1 MPSTT
6 QSRAVRLPDGATS
19 PCADLCLKAWHA
31 NSYSLQRYNISIKIQ
46 LPRLFYR
53 IRNRHNA
60 ASHHSATTIWP
71 ADSMLPSKQ
80 NAKHY
85 FNLFLILH
93 LYDLTFHFSQSGE
106 IETEKKAY
114 QKTVFRQSENI
125 SRHTRMQKRPYC
137 IAKQYISWHEIHRIM
152 PWYRL
157 FHWLIQTISQ
167 DEEKYTA
174 LRFKRKRIT
183 ISWLLT
189 NVQSRYLSR
198 KIQPTWFDFKIRRF
212 QRNLF

>member
-1 MPSTT
+1 MSSTT
-6 QSRAVRLPDGATS
+6 QSRAVRHPDGATS

-71 ADSMLPSKQ
+71 ADGMLPSKH
-80 NAKHY
+80 NTMYY
-85 FNLFLILH
+85 FNLFSV
-93 LYDLTFHFSQSGE
+93 LYLYNLTFHFPNPENSRRKM
-106 IETEKKAY
+106 TY
-114 QKTVFRQSENI
+114 QKAIFRQSENI
-125 SRHTRMQKRPYC
+125 SHHTRMQKRPYC
-137 IAKQYISWHEIHRIM
+137 IAKQCISWHEMHRIM

-174 LRFKRKRIT
+174 LSFKHKRIT

-189 NVQSRYLSR
+189 NVQIRYLSR
-198 KIQPTWFDFKIRRF
+198 KTQPTWFDFKIWRF
-212 QRNLF
+212 

>member
-1 MPSTT
+1 MSSTT
-6 QSRAVRLPDGATS
+6 QSRAVRHPDGATS

-60 ASHHSATTIWP
+60 ASHHSATTIWL

-106 IETEKKAY
+106 IETEKS
-114 QKTVFRQSENI
+114 VSENRI
-125 SRHTRMQKRPYC
+125 QTIGKYFTPHTDAEKAILHCETVHIMTQNAPYHAV
-137 IAKQYISWHEIHRIM
+137 IQAVSLADTGHFARRKKIHRIK
-152 PWYRL
+152 L
-157 FHWLIQTISQ
+157 QT
-167 DEEKYTA
+167 
-174 LRFKRKRIT
+174 
-183 ISWLLT
+183 
-189 NVQSRYLSR
+189 
-198 KIQPTWFDFKIRRF
+198 
-212 QRNLF
+212 

>member
-1 MPSTT
+1 MPSAT
-6 QSRAVRLPDGATS
+6 QSRAVRHPDGATS

-71 ADSMLPSKQ
+71 ADDMLPSKH
-80 NAKHY
+80 NTTHY

-106 IETEKKAY
+106 IATEKNVSESHIQTIGKYFTPHTDAEKAILHR
-114 QKTVFRQSENI
+114 KTVHIMARNA
-125 SRHTRMQKRPYC
+125 PYHAM
-137 IAKQYISWHEIHRIM
+137 IQAVSLADTDHFARRRKIHRI
-152 PWYRL
+152 
-157 FHWLIQTISQ
+157 T
-167 DEEKYTA
+167 
-174 LRFKRKRIT
+174 
-183 ISWLLT
+183 LLT
-189 NVQSRYLSR
+189 QTHDNQPIAYKCAKPLSFTNNAADIFWFQNI
-198 KIQPTWFDFKIRRF
+198 KISAT
-212 QRNLF
+212 LF